1 MSLNAEER
9 HRTGKE
15 LRSNLALT
23 GLTDQQIAAD
33 LEWTP
38 GRLTNALDIEGAD
51 PVDVWQLRDYLAQ
64 TVRDAG
70 RDPVPFT
77 VLTDRSRV
85 MARAWFGLRTAPRH
99 DFTPTG

>member
-9 HRTGKE
+9 RRTAKE

-23 GLTDQQIAAD
+23 GLTDQQVAAD
-33 LEWTP
+33 LKWTP
-38 GRLTNALDIEGAD
+38 ARLTNVLDIEDAD

-64 TVRDAG
+64 AVRDAK
-70 RDPVPFT
+70 REPVQFT

-85 MARAWFGLRTAPRH
+85 KAGAWFGLRTAPRH
-99 DFTPTG
+99 DFLA

>member
-9 HRTGKE
+9 RRTGEE
-15 LRSNLALT
+15 LRGNLALT
-23 GLTDQQIAAD
+23 GLAERQVAAD

-38 GRLTNALDIEGAD
+38 GRLANALDVADAD

-64 TVRDAG
+64 AVRDAG

-77 VLTDRSRV
+77 VLTDRSRT
-85 MARAWFGLRTAPRH
+85 MARAWFGLRAAPRH
-99 DFTPTG
+99 DFGPTG